1 MKKLKIL
8 AIYMDFSRM
17 LPGLFWTNAVHGEA
31 ALQVS
36 SAGCSPQAFEHVK
49 AAIPKESKVRSLS
62 KLILEGYGQKP
73 QAFTSQEPFKLM
85 YFCKLQDQCN

>member
-1 MKKLKIL
+1 
-8 AIYMDFSRM
+8 M
-17 LPGLFWTNAVHGEA
+17 LPGNLCKEQSSLFWTSAVDGEA

-36 SAGCSPQAFEHVK
+36 SAGCSPQAFENVK

-73 QAFTSQEPFKLM
+73 QAFTSQEPFKLL
-85 YFCKLQDQCN
+85 YFCKWQDQCN

>member
-1 MKKLKIL
+1 
-8 AIYMDFSRM
+8 M
-17 LPGLFWTNAVHGEA
+17 LPGNLCKEQSSLFWTSALDWEA

-36 SAGCSPQAFEHVK
+36 SAGCSPQAFENVQ

-73 QAFTSQEPFKLM
+73 QAVQVQLVWA
-85 YFCKLQDQCN
+85 